1 MIILP
6 LNVGFSAL
14 AAGRPD
20 SVSGTSS
27 VRTGSRLFCASASA
41 TTASAA
47 ISNRPENARF
57 IVSCDAIGALTIP
70 PVSAP
75 HLPLRSPCA
84 WCAQKLNEVG

>member
-27 VRTGSRLFCASASA
+27 VRTGRRLFWASASVA
-41 TTASAA
+41 MASAA
-47 ISNRPENARF
+47 SSIRPENARF
-57 IVSCDAIGALTIP
+57 IVLCDAISAPTIP
-70 PVSAP
+70 P
-75 HLPLRSPCA
+75 
-84 WCAQKLNEVG
+84 